1 MIILLICSAGH
12 TTSLGL
18 LIPTLATPTQI
29 ALFSDS
35 ARTRLNEIQVQKYK
49 LNGMGD
55 WGDWETHREK
65 INETSRFASRALDFV
80 LCFAFWQTRKNK
92 DEIKQN

>member
-1 MIILLICSAGH
+1 
-12 TTSLGL
+12 
-18 LIPTLATPTQI
+18 
-29 ALFSDS
+29 
-35 ARTRLNEIQVQKYK
+35 
-49 LNGMGD
+49 MGD